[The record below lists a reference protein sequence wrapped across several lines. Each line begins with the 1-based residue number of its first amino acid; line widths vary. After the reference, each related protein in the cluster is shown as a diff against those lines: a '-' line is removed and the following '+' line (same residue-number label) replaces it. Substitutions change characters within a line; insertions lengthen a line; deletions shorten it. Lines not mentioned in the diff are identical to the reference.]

1 MKIFSLRNMVGLAA
15 IYGAAQYAKKH
26 GGVRNALTGLV
37 DKVRGVADV
46 QRSDVIGKA
55 HDASVGPSYGTGR
68 YEGTGASRGDS
79 GSNRRG

>member
-1 MKIFSLRNMVGLAA
+1 MKIFSLRNLVGLAA
-15 IYGAAQYAKKH
+15 IYGAAQYAKKN

-46 QRSDVIGKA
+46 QGSDVIGKA
-55 HDASVGPSYGTGR
+55 HDASVAPSYGTSR
-68 YEGTGASRGDS
+68 YEGAGASRGDG

>member
-55 HDASVGPSYGTGR
+55 HDASVGPSYGASS
-68 YEGTGASRGDS
+68 YEGAGSPRDLG
-79 GSNRRG
+79 GSNRRS